1 MNEPSFTA
9 VSDTPPNEPRKNRGE
24 KHSRILDAA
33 IDVFAEKGFYSARI
47 ADVASRAGVA
57 DGTIYLYFK
66 NKDELLLTIFE
77 EKMSELIEGMQNA
90 MQGETDPFN
99 RLRIF
104 ARFHF
109 QQVQTHRTL
118 AEVLQVELRLS
129 NKFLKEY
136 RPEKLWQY
144 LGIIG
149 TCIREGQEAGN
160 VRADLDPYVLSW
172 SFFGALDELAMQWI
186 LNRRPRFTLEA
197 TAEMV
202 ADVFIRGITAPA
214 SLPTPLPSTTEQP

>member
-33 IDVFAEKGFYSARI
+33 IDVFAEKGFYTARI

-77 EKMSELIEGMQNA
+77 EKMSELIEGMQAA
-90 MQGETDPFN
+90 MQGETNPFN

-136 RPEKLWQY
+136 RPEKLWAY
-144 LGIIG
+144 LGIFAGIV
-149 TCIREGQEAGN
+149 REGQECGMI
-160 VRADLDPYVLSW
+160 RPELDPFVTMW
-172 SFFGALDELAMQWI
+172 AFFGALDELAIQWV
-186 LNRRPRFTLEA
+186 LSRKPGKFPLDA
-197 TAEMV
+197 TANAV
-202 ADVFIRGITAPA
+202 ADVFIRGMATPA
-214 SLPTPLPSTTEQP
+214 GLGAAATP